1 MKHLLRSL
9 PLVFLTTAA
18 FAHEVQHSHH
28 HMQDPPFLSLAAGFL
43 AISFA
48 IFVSLSRK

>member
-9 PLVFLTTAA
+9 SLVFLTSAA
-18 FAHEVQHSHH
+18 SAHEVQHSLHH
-28 HMQDPPFLSLAAGFL
+28 LKEMLFLSLAAGFL